1 MSKFYLV
8 ARETQLESVL
18 AAALGERLRQL
29 RLEHDMSQ
37 EKLALAA
44 GINRNHYQTIES
56 GERVPGTPSNP
67 TVSTL
72 YAIAGVYGIS
82 LADLLGDL
90 FPAKHRTS

>member
-1 MSKFYLV
+1 MT
-8 ARETQLESVL
+8 RETQLESAL

-37 EKLALAA
+37 EALALAA
-44 GINRNHYQTIES
+44 GLNRNHYQTIES
-56 GERVPGTPSNP
+56 GERIKGTPSNP

-82 LADLLGDL
+82 LTDLLGDL
-90 FPAKHRTS
+90 FPAKPQHS